1 MSERSSSFSQ
11 VAKLKARSMITVDW
25 CSFLLCMS
33 PTSYFTIVHP
43 LPALLPWKRWI
54 GPSDERWFV
63 VAFDTNVLVRVL
75 VGDDPAQTKKAERA
89 FAEHAKGD
97 GVFVSLIV
105 LAEIGWVLS
114 VAYQWDRG
122 TILDRLSRLVRTRGV
137 LIEDLEL
144 VDAALE
150 GYRGGKA
157 ELADYLIL
165 GKAQDGGAKL
175 LTFDKRLSREVGV
188 TLL

>member
-1 MSERSSSFSQ
+1 
-11 VAKLKARSMITVDW
+11 MIG
-25 CSFLLCMS
+25 
-33 PTSYFTIVHP
+33 HP
-43 LPALLPWKRWI
+43 LHGLSRSKTWI
-54 GPSDERWFV
+54 GPSDELWYV

-89 FAEHAKGD
+89 FSDHAKGD
-97 GVFVSLIV
+97 GIFVSLVV

-114 VAYQWDRG
+114 VAYQWDRV

-150 GYRGGKA
+150 GYRAGKA

-165 GKAQDGGAKL
+165 GKAQGGGAEL
-175 LTFDKRLSREVGV
+175 LTFDKRLGREVGA